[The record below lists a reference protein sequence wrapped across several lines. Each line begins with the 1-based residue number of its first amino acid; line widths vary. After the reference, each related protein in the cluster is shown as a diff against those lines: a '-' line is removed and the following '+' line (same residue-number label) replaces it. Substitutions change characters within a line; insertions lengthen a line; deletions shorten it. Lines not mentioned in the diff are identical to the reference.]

1 MTPLFQNKHSYWRK
15 NIIAEL
21 STLRF
26 LNVILLALGQKD
38 EQPVWQHFHLTL

>member
-1 MTPLFQNKHSYWRK
+1 MTPLFQNKHSYRRK

-26 LNVILLALGQKD
+26 LNVILLALGQKMNNLSGST
-38 EQPVWQHFHLTL
+38 FI